1 MSLTTSPV
9 YNLARFSFTDPKLA
23 NPSSVFTGVLD
34 RANNI
39 VDLLPNAIPEDLLF
53 NGNPVDNIGRKLA
66 SPHQQFSLDKIQLLR
81 PLTKPEVWGAGVTYE
96 NSKWMREH
104 ESGQPGF
111 YAKVYIA
118 DRPEL
123 FGKGSAGISTS
134 SGPNEKLYIPGQS
147 KIALSEAELVF
158 VISPDKKIVGYT
170 IGNDFTATDIEAQN
184 PLYLPQAK
192 IFKGCFGFGPS
203 IIVGMDESQIRKENI
218 KIAVVRSDGSN
229 AFIAETNIGE
239 IRGTF
244 QRLIDYLFDDGRG
257 EIFTNGVL
265 LSSGTGVVMAKDG
278 EKIPHQ
284 KGDVA
289 SITIPAIGTLVNSID
304 QFI

>member
-1 MSLTTSPV
+1 MSLSTSPI
-9 YNLARFSFTDPKLA
+9 YNLARFSFTDNSLSNPK
-23 NPSSVFTGVLD
+23 NVFTGVLD
-34 RANNI
+34 VANNKVRI
-39 VDLLPNAIPEDLLF
+39 LPNAIPEDLLF
-53 NGNPVDNIGRKLA
+53 DGNPVDNIGRRLA
-66 SPHQQFSLDKIQLLR
+66 NPHQEFSLDKIQLLR
-81 PLTKPEVWGAGVTYE
+81 PLTKPDVWGAGVTYE
-96 NSKWMREH
+96 NSKWMREF

-111 YAKVYIA
+111 YAKVYVA
-118 DRPEL
+118 ERPEL
-123 FGKGSAGISTS
+123 FGKGRAGISTS

-170 IGNDFTATDIEAQN
+170 IGNDFTATDIEAEN

-203 IIVGMDESQIRKENI
+203 VVVGMDEAQIRKENI
-218 KIAVVRSDGSN
+218 KIAVVRSDGSD

-239 IRGTF
+239 IKGTF
-244 QRLIDYLFDDGRG
+244 QRLVDYLFDDGRG
-257 EIFTNGVL
+257 EMFTEGVL
-265 LSSGTGVVMAKDG
+265 LSSGTGVVMAKG
-278 EKIPHQ
+278 SEKIPHQ

-289 SITIPAIGTLVNSID
+289 TITIPAIGTLVNPID